1 VRGVLA
7 IRAACAMARPMH
19 GKTQEV
25 RHGVRASVTKISQN
39 ERVRV
44 RVDLA

>member
-1 VRGVLA
+1 
-7 IRAACAMARPMH
+7 MH
-19 GKTQEV
+19 GKTQQV
-25 RHGVRASVTKISQN
+25 RHGVLASVTKISQN